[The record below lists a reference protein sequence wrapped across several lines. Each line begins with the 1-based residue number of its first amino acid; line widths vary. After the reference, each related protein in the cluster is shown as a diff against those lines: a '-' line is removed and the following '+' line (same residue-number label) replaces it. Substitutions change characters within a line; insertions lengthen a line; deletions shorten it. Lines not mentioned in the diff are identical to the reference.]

1 MPTVK
6 IELVERDIE
15 RLVEVVKY
23 QDIIVEKPIEITKYV
38 EIEKPVER
46 VVFQEVVKEVE
57 IPVERIVEKMIEVV
71 KYVDVEKP
79 YEVVKYVEIEKP
91 VEKMVIQEVVK
102 EVEVPVVHTK
112 VEYVD
117 RIVEKIVEVG
127 TNKRD
132 NCISEYEFVDL
143 WNRMH
148 SIPMNNLS
156 DACLTPEKFVY
167 LVSENIHGRK
177 DKEVNKSIVY
187 NDAHDQNRSY
197 TR

>member
-1 MPTVK
+1 MVDV
-6 IELVERDIE
+6 I
-15 RLVEVVKY
+15 
-23 QDIIVEKPIEITKYV
+23 
-38 EIEKPVER
+38 
-46 VVFQEVVKEVE
+46 
-57 IPVERIVEKMIEVV
+57 

-79 YEVVKYVEIEKP
+79 VEVVKYVEVEKP
-91 VEKMVIQEVVK
+91 VEKMVVQEVVK

-127 TNKRD
+127 VQKRD

-148 SIPMNNLS
+148 NIPMNNLTDS
-156 DACLTPEKFVY
+156 CLTPETFVR

-177 DKEVNKSIVY
+177 DKDLHNAQS
-187 NDAHDQNRSY
+187 QG
-197 TR
+197 